1 MDSQDGTDQRPG
13 DLARLLAAVGALL
26 ERYEP
31 GELEIVAREERER
44 AEFEA
49 YGQGWRDAVTQYR
62 SLIELATAVGGLG
75 DGTGSGRTPGQAA
88 VIPFRRRERTPPGRD
103 DQGSRADPP
112 RAPRVDRPAPE
123 DVPGTGPASGAA
135 PGPGGTAGA
144 GATADAGDAAGAGAT
159 TDAGD
164 AAGAG
169 VTTDAGDAAGA
180 GATTDAGATG
190 GTAVRHAEAAS
201 SAGRR
206 APDEPEE
213 TVPHDPAESGP
224 GTAATGSPAGPGAA
238 HPDTAGPDT
247 AGPDTAGPETAGPET
262 VGPQTAERGED
273 RTRSGEPPVFTPKN
287 PRSRTPTIPRL
298 ARQHRPGRPG
308 EE

>member
-1 MDSQDGTDQRPG
+1 MDPQDGTDQRPG

-112 RAPRVDRPAPE
+112 RAPRVDRPAPQ
-123 DVPGTGPASGAA
+123 DVHGTGPASGAA
-135 PGPGGTAGA
+135 PGPGGTAE
-144 GATADAGDAAGAGAT
+144 AGDAARAGAT
-159 TDAGD
+159 TDAED
-164 AAGAG
+164 ATEAGA
-169 VTTDAGDAAGA
+169 TTEAGDAAE
-180 GATTDAGATG
+180 AGATG
-190 GTAVRHAEAAS
+190 GTAVRHAEVAS

-224 GTAATGSPAGPGAA
+224 GTAGTGSPAGPGAA
-238 HPDTAGPDT
+238 HPDTAGPE
-247 AGPDTAGPETAGPET
+247 TAGPETAGPE
-262 VGPQTAERGED
+262 TAERGED